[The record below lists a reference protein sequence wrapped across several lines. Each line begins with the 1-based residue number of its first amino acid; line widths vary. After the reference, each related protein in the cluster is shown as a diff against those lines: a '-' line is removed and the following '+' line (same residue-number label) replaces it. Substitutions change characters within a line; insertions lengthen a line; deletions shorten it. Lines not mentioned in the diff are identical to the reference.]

1 LTKERRRDRKLVGRF
16 KFEDSSNE
24 EGGDVLSGVLCK
36 YTSYE
41 ERVQC
46 TECTVLAHW
55 DCAGKI
61 LNVYAQV
68 GKPM

>member
-1 LTKERRRDRKLVGRF
+1 
-16 KFEDSSNE
+16 
-24 EGGDVLSGVLCK
+24 LSGVLCK